1 MDQCLQK
8 LSQAWPAGEDILQG
22 VRGLLATSF
31 RGPEVAALQGSP
43 DTISGHSGT
52 LRWGAALLTG
62 ILSRGQ
68 RGQQH
73 GGVKGQGPV
82 LDDAILGQLMQLQ
95 VVEGLPWADDS
106 DVCRT
111 RGPVGPGGS
120 HGPRSHHPLRALLS
134 TPQW

>member
-1 MDQCLQK
+1 MGSWQLASMGLRSPPCGDLQTQS
-8 LSQAWPAGEDILQG
+8 L
-22 VRGLLATSF
+22 
-31 RGPEVAALQGSP
+31 
-43 DTISGHSGT
+43 DTLEPSGG
-52 LRWGAALLTG
+52 GAALLTG

-68 RGQQH
+68 KGQRH
-73 GGVKGQGPV
+73 GGVKGRGPV
-82 LDDAILGQLMQLQ
+82 LDDAVLGQLMQLQ

-111 RGPVGPGGS
+111 RGPVAPGGS